1 MISSM
6 YAVKSLPLA
15 PPSWPIL
22 LGARDQH
29 LDLNRKL
36 VSVPVRPARSI
47 SQRFRAA
54 VVAAAESLVA
64 GLAGDAE
71 LAAVRFG
78 RVRQHSTRKI
88 VTPFASDMTRSGCL
102 LIALLMPV
110 VCRRPS

>member
-36 VSVPVRPARSI
+36 VSVPARPARSI

-54 VVAAAESLVA
+54 VVVAAENLVA

-71 LAAVRFG
+71 LAAISLRACSSAYHPKDCHSFRG
-78 RVRQHSTRKI
+78 RHDPQRWAPNSHT
-88 VTPFASDMTRSGCL
+88 
-102 LIALLMPV
+102 
-110 VCRRPS
+110 